1 MIADTLPR
9 KEIDILIWYF
19 QARKVEYKDKKEEE
33 WTSFMKEV
41 LAAEHESRIIIEED
55 KEEAALT
62 TQIEQASEQIAFLE
76 R

>member
-1 MIADTLPR
+1 M
-9 KEIDILIWYF
+9 
-19 QARKVEYKDKKEEE
+19 EYKDKKEEE